1 MTHLINHY
9 HCYIKRMSIFSGREG
24 PQGDGGDNGEY
35 GSLGE
40 KGFRVSSEYFY
51 VEMFANERETYV
63 YYAEICT
70 VCV

>member
-9 HCYIKRMSIFSGREG
+9 HCILNACLFFSGREG

-51 VEMFANERETYV
+51 GDICLEIRNDKRTYV
-63 YYAEICT
+63 DIM
-70 VCV
+70 